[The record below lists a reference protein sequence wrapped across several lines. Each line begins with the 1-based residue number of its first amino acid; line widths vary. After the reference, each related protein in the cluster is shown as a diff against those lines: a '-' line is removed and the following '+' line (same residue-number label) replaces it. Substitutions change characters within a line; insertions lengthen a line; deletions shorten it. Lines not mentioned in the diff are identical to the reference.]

1 MKKYRQFNAGIF
13 LYILCTSHFH
23 NLEYNNYI
31 LCIFLIGRNTLIFR
45 KEKKTM
51 YIVFFLI
58 WIIFNGQI
66 TVEITLFGIAIAA
79 VMYLFIVKFM
89 GYKPKY
95 DIIIAKKLGLIIKYV
110 AILLV
115 EIVKANW
122 GVIKLTMS
130 SKYEIE
136 PAVVHFRTDLKTDAA
151 RVVLANSITLTP
163 GTITVF
169 NQGDLY
175 VVHCLD
181 KSMAEGLD
189 SSIFVEQLRKLEEVG
204 K

>member
-1 MKKYRQFNAGIF
+1 
-13 LYILCTSHFH
+13 
-23 NLEYNNYI
+23 
-31 LCIFLIGRNTLIFR
+31 
-45 KEKKTM
+45 M